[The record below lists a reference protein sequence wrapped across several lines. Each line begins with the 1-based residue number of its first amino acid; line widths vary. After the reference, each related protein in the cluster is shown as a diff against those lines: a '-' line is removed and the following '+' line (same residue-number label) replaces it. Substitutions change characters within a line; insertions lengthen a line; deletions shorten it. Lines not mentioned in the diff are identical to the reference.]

1 MGRPVPVFQV
11 VSDVPAKGA
20 RSKALVISWPP
31 LHTKN
36 SKHQAH
42 GFIPVGF
49 SLLGDDGMQDLIAP
63 HGGLQEPVDRM
74 VPAAEV
80 ESVRREAASLKKV
93 PISDADLSS
102 LYRFGDGGLSPL
114 TGPMDGQTFNRV
126 LEQEVMLQDGKP
138 YAWTIPISFPVDKA
152 LAATLKTGETVALVD
167 GKQAVVGT
175 LRISDIFP
183 FNKAKYLQSVYATAR
198 TDHPGGHMVL
208 GDPRDVMLGGEVR
221 VLPPPKHPEYGQFV
235 LSPRE
240 TRALFRQRGWKRVVA
255 FQTRNPLHRA
265 HEYALVAGMERL
277 TRAGHFT
284 GAVLNPLV
292 GETKGDDVD
301 AATRMRTYKA
311 LIDNK
316 ALGQGD
322 KDEELW
328 KKTGYDFTDHLLLLG
343 LDIKMFYAGPKEAIM
358 HSIYR
363 QNFGFTDII
372 IGRKHADAPY
382 DDGKDI
388 WDGLAAQR
396 KFDELKGDLKI
407 QPVKVG
413 FAAFYEELGRV
424 GLVDE
429 CAPKGY
435 KQVSISGRELREKLR
450 AGELPDARIMRPET
464 AKILIERMR
473 VK

>member
-1 MGRPVPVFQV
+1 
-11 VSDVPAKGA
+11 
-20 RSKALVISWPP
+20 
-31 LHTKN
+31 
-36 SKHQAH
+36 
-42 GFIPVGF
+42 
-49 SLLGDDGMQDLIAP
+49 
-63 HGGLQEPVDRM
+63 M
-74 VPAAEV
+74 VPEDRAADFR
-80 ESVRREAASLKKV
+80 SEAAGLKQL

-102 LYRFGDGGLSPL
+102 LYRIGDGGLSPL
-114 TGPMDGQTFNRV
+114 TGPMDRATYERV
-126 LEQEVMLQDGKP
+126 LDEEVVLRDGKR
-138 YAWTIPISFPVDKA
+138 YAWTIPISFPADRAVAGSLKEGAKA
-152 LAATLKTGETVALVD
+152 ALVNSRD
-167 GKQAVVGT
+167 EIVGT
-175 LRISDIFP
+175 LTVTSVFP
-183 FNKAKYLQSVYATAR
+183 YDKQRYIRSVYGTAR

-208 GDPRDVMLGGEVR
+208 GDPREMLVGGEAE
-221 VLPPPKHPEYGQFV
+221 VLAQPRHPEYGKFV
-235 LSPRE
+235 LSPRQ
-240 TRALFRQRGWKRVVA
+240 TRALFRNKGWKRVVA

-265 HEYALVAGMERL
+265 HEYALVVGIERL
-277 TRAGHFT
+277 TREGHFA

-301 AATRMRTYKA
+301 AATRMKTYQA

-322 KDEELW
+322 KDETLW
-328 KKTGYDFTDHLLLLG
+328 KKVGYDLTDQLILLG

-358 HSIYR
+358 HAIYR

-396 KFDELKGDLKI
+396 KFDELKGELLIK
-407 QPVKVG
+407 PVKVG

-450 AGELPDARIMRPET
+450 TGQLPDPRIMRPET
-464 AKILIERMR
+464 ARILIERMR
-473 VK
+473 TG